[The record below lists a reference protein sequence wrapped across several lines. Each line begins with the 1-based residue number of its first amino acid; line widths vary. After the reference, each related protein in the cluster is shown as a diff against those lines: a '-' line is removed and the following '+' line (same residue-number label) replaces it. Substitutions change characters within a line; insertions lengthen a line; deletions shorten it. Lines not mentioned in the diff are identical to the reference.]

1 MLRSMT
7 GYGRVKK
14 LADGRDIVVE
24 VRSVNSRFLDT
35 TVRLNRLYSP
45 LEEKLKQLVSE
56 YISRGKI
63 EIYLS
68 IDNISGEKTEL
79 TLNREYIEGYIN
91 ALKTIKSDYGIP
103 GNINLSMIAS
113 KTDAFNVKKL
123 DEDMNEV
130 WESVK
135 CVAIEAFE
143 AFNTMRS
150 TEGQNLRADITKRM
164 EEVAQTAE
172 RIKELSPKSV
182 QAHNQKLRERVK
194 TLLDGVDVDEAR
206 LISECAILADKL
218 DITEE
223 LVRLK
228 SHIDQF
234 ESILEEDNPTGRK
247 LDFLLQE
254 INREVN
260 TCGSKANDNEIAK
273 LVVEAKSELEK
284 IREQVQNIE

>member
-14 LADGRDIVVE
+14 LTDGRDIVVE

-45 LEEKLKQLVSE
+45 LEEKLKQLVSD
-56 YISRGKI
+56 YITRGKI
-63 EIYLS
+63 EVYLS

-91 ALKTIKSDYGIP
+91 ALKTIKEDYGIP
-103 GNINLSMIAS
+103 GDINLSMIAS
-113 KTDAFNVKKL
+113 KPDAFNVKKL

-130 WESVK
+130 WEAVK
-135 CVAIEAFE
+135 NVAIEAFE
-143 AFNTMRS
+143 AFNTMRA
-150 TEGQNLRADITKRM
+150 TEGQNLKKDLLERM
-164 EEVAQTAE
+164 RIVIQAAE
-172 RIKELSPKSV
+172 KTNELSPKSV
-182 QAHNQKLRERVK
+182 QAHNQKLRDRVK
-194 TLLDGVDVDEAR
+194 NLLDGVEVDEAR
-206 LISECAILADKL
+206 LIAECAILADKL

-223 LVRLK
+223 LVRLR
-228 SHIDQF
+228 SHIEQF
-234 ESILEEDNPTGRK
+234 DSILEEDNPTGRK

-254 INREVN
+254 INREIN

>member
-103 GNINLSMIAS
+103 GDINLSMIAS

-143 AFNTMRS
+143 AFNAMRS